1 MWQGHINALHM
12 YKYKLFLRKRRR
24 QRYSSDRKRRKK
36 QMAKLSEK
44 YEAVF
49 VYTVKKGEDT
59 IRELSDKFLSLIKKS
74 SSDPATVVVSDWGK
88 RRLAYPINYEN
99 DGYYQIITFDSKPD
113 FPAELERVVNITEGV
128 LRFLTVLRKEEPA
141 RPVKPRPPVPV
152 QAPEPAAV
160 SETPAAAEPAESQAS
175 E

>member
-1 MWQGHINALHM
+1 
-12 YKYKLFLRKRRR
+12 
-24 QRYSSDRKRRKK
+24 
-36 QMAKLSEK
+36 MAKLSEK

-74 SSDPATVVVSDWGK
+74 SSDPATVVVNDWGK

-128 LRFLTVLRKEEPA
+128 LRFLAVLRKEEPA
-141 RPVKPRPPVPV
+141 RPARAPKPHAPVSASVTETTADSAEVTVPDT
-152 QAPEPAAV
+152 AEPQV
-160 SETPAAAEPAESQAS
+160 SE
-175 E
+175 

>member
-1 MWQGHINALHM
+1 
-12 YKYKLFLRKRRR
+12 
-24 QRYSSDRKRRKK
+24 
-36 QMAKLSEK
+36 MAKLSEK

-74 SSDPATVVVSDWGK
+74 SSDPATVVVNDWGK

-141 RPVKPRPPVPV
+141 RPVRIPKPS
-152 QAPEPAAV
+152 APAA
-160 SETPAAAEPAESQAS
+160 ETAAVEAVPAAAEVTEAAEPQVS